1 MDLIQATADYAT
13 LVGKIHSMA
22 WQQAYEGL
30 FPTDYINTQT
40 PERRKREFADALQDE
55 RNQYFLIFE
64 EDVCVGV
71 VKIVIENKECEIA
84 SIYILKKYCGRGL
97 GQEVMSQLVEMYKDY
112 RIFLWTLEENDR
124 SRNFYEKT
132 GFKVTGDVRT
142 ISRGRDYKQ
151 VKYEI

>member
-1 MDLIQATADYAT
+1 MKLIHATEGHAA
-13 LVGKIHSMA
+13 LIGKIHSIA

-30 FPTDYINTQT
+30 FPADYINTET
-40 PERRKREFADALQDE
+40 SDKRKREFAETLPDE
-55 RNQYFLIFE
+55 RYQYFLIFE
-64 EDVCVGV
+64 EDACVGV
-71 VKIVIENKECEIA
+71 VKIVTENKECEIA
-84 SIYILKKYCGRGL
+84 SIYILKKYCGRGF

-124 SRNFYEKT
+124 ARNFYEKT

-151 VKYEI
+151 VKYEF